1 MSGGGGNKQYNLDLR
16 KAFSDTPD
24 SRFEQYVDTKGDL
37 SNAWNLINTYQ
48 QGGDMSGFS
57 YHNEMSP
64 ADQAKYWI
72 KKAEGGRFN
81 KADFGRFHAAED
93 KSLLEG
99 NYPGGT
105 EVRPGTDAYDSYFPE
120 GKTRYEGGLLSG
132 EGGSGGES
140 GNGNGLLTNPGTGI
154 GPYPLDNMYFPQL
167 THEYEAPQAQDWS
180 QYLPSWINGPLSQ
193 MGGLLYQ
200 PGTQEYMEQFPMPEN
215 ILNYQPPQINRQ
227 PVQYFGAPFGPLN
240 ITAPEDLFQ
249 EEEEEEE
256 EEEGGGG
263 NDDNDEIATHTTI
276 PDSTVFGPS
285 DIRLK
290 ENISH
295 LGKSGKYNIY
305 SWDWNDKAKQLG
317 IDDPTTGVIA
327 QEVLS
332 INPDAVTIDDSGY
345 YLVNYGEL

>member
-1 MSGGGGNKQYNLDLR
+1 MGGGGKNKQYNLNLR

-64 ADQAKYWI
+64 ADQAEYWI

-120 GKTRYEGGLLSG
+120 GETRYEGGLLSD
-132 EGGSGGES
+132 EGVSGGES
-140 GNGNGLLTNPGTGI
+140 GSGNGLLTNPGTGI

-167 THEYEAPQAQDWS
+167 THEYEAPHAQDIS
-180 QYLPSWINGPLSQ
+180 QYMPSNSPFSEFDPLRTYSPFDG

-200 PGTQEYMEQFPMPEN
+200 PGTQEYMEQFPMPDN
-215 ILNYQPPQINRQ
+215 LLNYQPPEINRQ
-227 PVQYFGAPFGPLN
+227 PVQYFGAPFGPMN
-240 ITAPEDLFQ
+240 VTAPEDLFV

-256 EEEGGGG
+256 DDSQRDG
-263 NDDNDEIATHTTI
+263 NPDDN
-276 PDSTVFGPS
+276 
-285 DIRLK
+285 
-290 ENISH
+290 
-295 LGKSGKYNIY
+295 SGQGNH
-305 SWDWNDKAKQLG
+305 
-317 IDDPTTGVIA
+317 P
-327 QEVLS
+327 
-332 INPDAVTIDDSGY
+332 
-345 YLVNYGEL
+345 GE

>member
-1 MSGGGGNKQYNLDLR
+1 MGGGENKQYNLNLR
-16 KAFSDTPD
+16 KAFGDTPD

-64 ADQAKYWI
+64 ADQAEYWI

-132 EGGSGGES
+132 EGESGGES
-140 GNGNGLLTNPGTGI
+140 GSGLLTNPGTGI

-167 THEYEAPQAQDWS
+167 THAYEAPQAQDWS
-180 QYLPSWINGPLSQ
+180 QYMLSNSPFSEFDPLRTYSPFDG

-215 ILNYQPPQINRQ
+215 LLNYQPPKINRQ
-227 PVQYFGAPFGPLN
+227 QVQYFGAPFGPMN
-240 ITAPEDLFQ
+240 VTAPEDLFV
-249 EEEEEEE
+249 EEEEEE
-256 EEEGGGG
+256 
-263 NDDNDEIATHTTI
+263 
-276 PDSTVFGPS
+276 
-285 DIRLK
+285 
-290 ENISH
+290 
-295 LGKSGKYNIY
+295 
-305 SWDWNDKAKQLG
+305 
-317 IDDPTTGVIA
+317 
-327 QEVLS
+327 
-332 INPDAVTIDDSGY
+332 DDS
-345 YLVNYGEL
+345 ELKSR